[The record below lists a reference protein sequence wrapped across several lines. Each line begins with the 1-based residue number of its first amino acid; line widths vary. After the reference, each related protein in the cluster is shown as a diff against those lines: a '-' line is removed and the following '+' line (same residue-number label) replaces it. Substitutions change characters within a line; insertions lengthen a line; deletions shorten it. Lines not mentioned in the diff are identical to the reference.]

1 MSQAV
6 FQWQKS
12 AWALSRAAL
21 ARGAHALL
29 LAGARGCGKRDLALA
44 LAAAY
49 LCDAPQPDGS
59 ACNACESCRW
69 LAAGSHPDFAL
80 VEPAV
85 EEDDAEQKARSA
97 PKRSNA
103 ITVDQVRGL
112 SDLLSITAHRDA
124 GKAIVIHPAE
134 ALNVAASNAL
144 LKGLE
149 EPPTRTVFLLVSHRP
164 ALLLPTVRSRCQLVP
179 VRVDDPAA
187 AHDWLATHAQC
198 DDPELVLALA
208 GGAPMA
214 AVSIAEDPVWS
225 RRAAFLRALAARDAD
240 PVRIADVYRDLAPAQ
255 VLSWLQTW
263 TFDLVQI
270 RCCGRARYHR
280 DMEPI
285 AAEVAQLLDPIEAT
299 RLHRRLTALQR
310 HVNHPLNARLFVEHM
325 LFAYRQAF
333 TRSAIPT

>member
-1 MSQAV
+1 MSYTV
-6 FQWQKS
+6 FDWQKS
-12 AWALSRAAL
+12 AWELSRAAL

-29 LAGARGCGKRDLALA
+29 FAGARGCGKRELALA

-49 LCDAPQPDGS
+49 LCDAPQPDGR
-59 ACNACESCRW
+59 ACNQCESCRW

-80 VEPAV
+80 VEPAA
-85 EEDDAEQKARSA
+85 EDDDAEPKTRPA

-112 SDLLSITAHRDA
+112 SDLMSITAHRDA
-124 GKAIVIHPAE
+124 GKAIVVHPAE

-144 LKGLE
+144 LKSLE
-149 EPPTRTVFLLVSHRP
+149 EPPPRTVFLLVSHRP

-179 VRVDDPAA
+179 VRIDDPAPA
-187 AHDWLATHAQC
+187 RAWLAANAEC

-208 GGAPMA
+208 GGAPLA

-225 RRAAFLRALAARDAD
+225 RRAGFLRALAAPDAD
-240 PVRIADVYRDLAPAQ
+240 PVRIADLYRDLPPAQ

-270 RCCGRARYHR
+270 RFCGRARYHR

-285 AAEVAQLLDPIEAT
+285 AAGVAQLLEPIEAT
-299 RLHRRLTALQR
+299 RLHRSLLALQR

-325 LFAYRQAF
+325 LIAYRQALAHN
-333 TRSAIPT
+333 AIPV

>member
-1 MSQAV
+1 VILTGNEPA
-6 FQWQKS
+6 
-12 AWALSRAAL
+12 RAAL
-21 ARGAHALL
+21 AAAMASGALHHAWLIAGPEGVGKGRFARAAAL
-29 LAGARGCGKRDLALA
+29 RMLAEAAEPGALA
-44 LAAAY
+44 PGFGVSDDSRTVHLV
-49 LCDAPQPDGS
+49 
-59 ACNACESCRW
+59 
-69 LAAGSHPDFAL
+69 AAGSHPDYRELVRLPKDPDKPEEAL
-80 VEPAV
+80 
-85 EEDDAEQKARSA
+85 ARS
-97 PKRSNA
+97 
-103 ITVDQVRGL
+103 ITIGQVRTLQAMFATKPAL
-112 SDLLSITAHRDA
+112 SQRRVVLIDSIDDLERA
-124 GKAIVIHPAE
+124 GA
-134 ALNVAASNAL
+134 NAL
-144 LKGLE
+144 LKNLE
-149 EPPTRTVFLLVSHRP
+149 EPPPRTVFLLVSHRP

-198 DDPELVLALA
+198 EDPELALALA
-208 GGAPMA
+208 GGAPLA
-214 AVSIAEDPVWS
+214 AVSIAGDPVWS